1 MLKSMAIGKRLSL
14 AFGVLLL
21 LMIGVAGVGYWGLEV
36 TAQMARR
43 IIAVDATLVENS
55 QRARANT
62 LGLRRFE
69 KDLFLNIG
77 APDKEADYLGKW
89 NDQRD
94 RLVERLDILAK
105 VAQTDAD
112 RDVVTSMR
120 QDLGTYE
127 SGFRKVIER
136 IHAGGLKTAGEA
148 NGAIEPF
155 KDEIRRLETT
165 AYDFA
170 AKHSKAMESLDSA
183 VVAQV
188 RGTLGLVSV
197 VVAAA
202 LVLAVLLGVV
212 FTRSVT
218 TPILSVAVLAE
229 RIAQGDLDEAEAR
242 ADGEARQRLRGLM
255 RAQGTDEAGVMMGS
269 MREMTKALR
278 SMVTVAERIA
288 GGDLTVRVNVRSE
301 KDTLG
306 TAFAAMKE
314 KLSQILGEVGSG
326 AVALTSAASQ
336 VSAAAQTVSQGTS
349 EQAASV
355 EETTSSLEQI
365 SASITQ
371 NADNSKQM
379 EQMAVKGGGD
389 AERSGEAVTKTV
401 DAMRSIAKKISIIEE
416 IAYQTNLL
424 ALNAAIEAA
433 RAGEHGRG
441 FAVVATEVRKLAER
455 SQTAAQEI
463 STLAGASVDVAELS
477 GRLIAELV
485 PAIRKTTSLVQEVA
499 AASAE
504 QSAGVE
510 QIGRALSQ
518 VEQVTQQNA
527 SGAEELS
534 STAEELAA
542 QAEALQ
548 QLVGFFNVGEM
559 PARPVPAA
567 KARPLIVTPGVR
579 RPSAPH
585 ASASP
590 VPAAGGN
597 GAGHS
602 DHEFR
607 RF

>member
-1 MLKSMAIGKRLSL
+1 MAIGKRLAL
-14 AFGVLLL
+14 AFGALLLL
-21 LMIGVAGVGYWGLEV
+21 LMVVASVGYWGLDV
-36 TAQMARR
+36 TARLAHR
-43 IIAVDATLVENS
+43 ILTVDAALVEHS

-69 KDLFLNIG
+69 KDIFLNVG
-77 APDKEADYLGKW
+77 NADKEADYLAKW

-94 RLVERLDILAK
+94 RLSERLEVLAK
-105 VAQTDAD
+105 LGTTDAD
-112 RDVVTSMR
+112 HDAVLSMR
-120 QDLGTYE
+120 QDLATYE
-127 SGFRKVIER
+127 SGFRKVLEQ
-136 IHAGGLKTAGEA
+136 IHGGGLKTPQEA

-155 KDEIRRLETT
+155 KDEIRRLETS

-170 AKHSKAMESLDSA
+170 AKHSKGMESLGD
-183 VVAQV
+183 VVRAQV
-188 RGTLGLVSV
+188 RGTVALVSA
-197 VVAAA
+197 VVAMA
-202 LVLAVLLGVV
+202 LIVTVGLGIV

-218 TPILSVAVLAE
+218 GPILNVALLAE
-229 RIAQGDLDEAEAR
+229 RVAQGDLAENEERSDAVS
-242 ADGEARQRLRGLM
+242 AQRLRLLM
-255 RAQGTDEAGVMMGS
+255 REQGVDEAGLMTAS

-278 SMVTVAERIA
+278 GTVGVAERIA
-288 GGDLTVRVNVRSE
+288 AGDLTVRVNVRSE
-301 KDTLG
+301 KDALG

-314 KLSQILGEVGSG
+314 KLSQIIGEVGSG

-336 VSAAAQTVSQGTS
+336 VSSAAQTVSQGTS

-379 EQMAVKGGGD
+379 EQMAIKGGAD
-389 AERSGEAVTKTV
+389 AERSGDSVSKTV

-455 SQTAAQEI
+455 SQSAAQEI
-463 STLAGASVDVAELS
+463 SALAGVSVDVAEET

-485 PAIRKTTSLVQEVA
+485 PAIRKTTGLVQEVA

-548 QLVGFFNVGEM
+548 QLVSFFNVGEVA
-559 PARPVPAA
+559 ARPAS
-567 KARPLIVTPGVR
+567 KARLVPRPLSVPGAHRPIVHPAP
-579 RPSAPH
+579 PS
-585 ASASP
+585 
-590 VPAAGGN
+590 GGN
-597 GAGHS
+597 GS